1 MPGAVFRQASG
12 FPKAEA
18 VARAGSSFSLQRSA
32 EQESTS
38 ATGPAA
44 APGVPTPAATPAPA
58 AAAPL
63 LDGNPGGID
72 LERLADRV
80 YAIIEQRLIIEKERR
95 GL

>member
-12 FPKAEA
+12 FPQAEA
-18 VARAGSSFSLQRSA
+18 GARTGSSFSLQRSA
-32 EQESTS
+32 EQEATS

-44 APGVPTPAATPAPA
+44 PGAPTPAATPVPA